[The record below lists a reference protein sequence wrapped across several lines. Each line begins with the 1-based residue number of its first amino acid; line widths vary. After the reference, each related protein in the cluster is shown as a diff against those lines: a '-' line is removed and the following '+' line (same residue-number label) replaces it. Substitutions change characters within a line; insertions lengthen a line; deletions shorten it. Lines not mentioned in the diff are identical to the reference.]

1 MWTSKRVELLT
12 KRWAEGHSASEIARE
27 LGGVTRNAVIGKV
40 HRLGLAP
47 RATRHR
53 SGPSRRVL
61 PRGGS
66 RWSRPVVA
74 DGQKSPMVAPARRPH
89 IVQPEADRLAAYV
102 DLLELRTGMCRWP
115 IGDPKNGNIRFCGCQ
130 AARLSPY
137 CAVHSRMAFRSANG
151 RTA

>member
-1 MWTSKRVELLT
+1 MWTNKRVELLR
-12 KRWAEGHSASEIARE
+12 KRWADGYSASEIAAE
-27 LGGVTRNAVIGKV
+27 LGGVTRNAVIGKA

-53 SGPSRRVL
+53 AGPRRRVL
-61 PRGGS
+61 PRGGC

-74 DGQKSPMVAPARRPH
+74 DGQKSPMVALARRPH

-102 DLLELRTGMCRWP
+102 GLLDLRTGMCRWP
-115 IGDPKNGNIRFCGCQ
+115 IRDPKSGNIRFCGCQ

-137 CAVHSRMAFRSANG
+137 CAVHSRLAFRPANG